1 MLYKIARIPKHNGK
15 FRNIYIPKHEY
26 KTELRGLIGELEDIL
41 SSLDTCRVNYAFQ
54 RGRNC
59 VLSRPC
65 KIHPSARANW
75 KFRLVEFDR
84 E

>member
-59 VLSRPC
+59 VLNALQHLGYNFTLSMD
-65 KIHPSARANW
+65 
-75 KFRLVEFDR
+75 VEEFFN
-84 E
+84 